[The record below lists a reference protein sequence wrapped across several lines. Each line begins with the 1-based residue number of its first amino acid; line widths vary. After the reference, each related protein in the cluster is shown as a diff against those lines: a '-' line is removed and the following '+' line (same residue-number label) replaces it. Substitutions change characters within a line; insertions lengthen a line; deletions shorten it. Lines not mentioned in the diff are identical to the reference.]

1 MTRSGRPAPQM
12 ALAAAAAAAALPR
25 SSSHPPPTVRL
36 FSPRCHGNRI
46 PSRPFLTNDFLAHQ
60 RITIRFS
67 QVDFLSFSR
76 HIFFLEHWLIQLMM
90 MMNLSVNQI
99 DANCWKRLSF
109 SLGFDFIWT
118 YKTVNR
124 FQLNRDADYRS
135 FIQRFPCL
143 YRPLVSM
150 ATLNR
155 RLIHIF
161 VSSIPIVIRLDRI
174 SLKMDW
180 KWIENG
186 LKMDWKRIGNAQF
199 LGAHQDA
206 DWIDSNWLNNGPLDV
221 VQLALCIAMQC
232 PGPWRWRCSFQLIFH
247 FPFFIFIN
255 SICGVNQSIKIIHHF
270 NIFPSV
276 DKNELF
282 CFCFCNEL
290 EMNHFNIWFCKSI
303 RINYFN
309 FL

>member
-1 MTRSGRPAPQM
+1 MIFLRINELQFVFPKSIFYHFLAIFFFWNTDWSSWWWWWIFPSIKLMRIVENGCHFLWALISSGRIK
-12 ALAAAAAAAALPR
+12 LWID
-25 SSSHPPPTVRL
+25 SSWIETLIIDRL
-36 FSPRCHGNRI
+36 FNDSHVFIGRWFPWRRSI
-46 PSRPFLTNDFLAHQ
+46 ADWFIFLFLQ
-60 RITIRFS
+60 FPL
-67 QVDFLSFSR
+67 LSDSIAF
-76 HIFFLEHWLIQLMM
+76 HWKWIE
-90 MMNLSVNQI
+90 N
-99 DANCWKRLSF
+99 
-109 SLGFDFIWT
+109 G
-118 YKTVNR
+118 
-124 FQLNRDADYRS
+124 
-135 FIQRFPCL
+135 
-143 YRPLVSM
+143 
-150 ATLNR
+150 
-155 RLIHIF
+155 
-161 VSSIPIVIRLDRI
+161 
-174 SLKMDW
+174 LKMDW